1 MALTRGSNLSDVK
14 PYPSQGVWLSHA
26 SRLSSDRVDWSPPQ
40 LVVDPDNDTDG
51 WVRNGMCSPSIQ
63 WGNTEA
69 DRNVL
74 YVFFVATTAKV
85 QWFKE
90 SSQRLLHGK
99 RPLIPAPFYFT
110 IGRVAVTLKDRT
122 VAA

>member
-1 MALTRGSNLSDVK
+1 
-14 PYPSQGVWLSHA
+14 
-26 SRLSSDRVDWSPPQ
+26 
-40 LVVDPDNDTDG
+40 VVDPDNDTDG
-51 WVRNGMCSPSIQ
+51 WYANGMCSPSIQ